1 MTGTSTGSNHELDA
15 RAYAR
20 RRLLQRFFKRRIVVV
35 ALVVALVLMAAA
47 LLAQYLAPYDPLQQR
62 LANRIQAPSRRHW
75 LGTDTYGRDVL
86 SRLMYGSRASLYIG
100 LTSVAIAFVAGLLVG
115 TVAGYYRGWFDLIS
129 MRLVDVMLSFPTILL
144 AIAIMAVLGSSMRN
158 VIITIAITYFPRF
171 IRVARGAVMGIRQN
185 EYLVSAEAVGA
196 SDATIIRRYVIPNS
210 LAPSLVMAT
219 VLIGRAILTES
230 ALSFLGVG
238 VPPPHPTWGGIM
250 DEGRHVLEIAPWL
263 CLASG
268 VAIMLAVLAF
278 NILGDALRDMLDPR
292 TSKF

>member
-1 MTGTSTGSNHELDA
+1 
-15 RAYAR
+15 
-20 RRLLQRFFKRRIVVV
+20 
-35 ALVVALVLMAAA
+35 
-47 LLAQYLAPYDPLQQR
+47 
-62 LANRIQAPSRRHW
+62 